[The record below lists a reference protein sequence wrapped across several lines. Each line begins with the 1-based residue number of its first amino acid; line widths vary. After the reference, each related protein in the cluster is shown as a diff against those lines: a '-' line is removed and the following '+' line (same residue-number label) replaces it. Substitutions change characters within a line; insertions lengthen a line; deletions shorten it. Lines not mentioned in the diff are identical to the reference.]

1 MEGLKPM
8 SDKDEAAK
16 EFGRKLAEQST
27 ESLAKKINAIARSC
41 ANTAALAQLIK
52 LLIKEGVLD
61 QSKVEAEYKT
71 LSDKILSSD
80 TGSEGPKGAA
90 VIEMI
95 LGIISDPDARKRAS
109 S

>member
-1 MEGLKPM
+1 M

-16 EFGRKLAEQST
+16 EFGRKLAAQST
-27 ESLAKKINAIARSC
+27 ESLAERINTISRSC
-41 ANTAALAQLIK
+41 ANTAAVGELIR
-52 LLIKEGVLD
+52 LLIKKGVLD
-61 QSKVEAEYKT
+61 QNEVVAEYTT
-71 LSDKILSSD
+71 LSNEILSSD

-95 LGIISDPDARKRAS
+95 LKIISDPDARKRAS